1 MHWLTQWARSYLSIQ
16 ARGCLVFRAPFP
28 TADQIPHQ
36 ERAIFPKTVL
46 YQSQLQASQE
56 GKEGRHKGFR
66 QETPGTIFKNSANH
80 IKSVPNPMGHC
91 FRPSGSLLPLP
102 LWTVLLL
109 VNNPLE
115 PKHHPQ
121 TNCLRIPEKL
131 IKKQMPLSH
140 LWPTESQPCRGFG
153 TNSPEDLM
161 SSQVWEPLLRK
172 DPL

>member
-1 MHWLTQWARSYLSIQ
+1 MQWARSYLSIQ

-46 YQSQLQASQE
+46 YQNFRHPKKGKREDTKGSGKRLLAQFLKILQTTLSQYQIPWATASGLQAAYFPFPCEQY
-56 GKEGRHKGFR
+56 F
-66 QETPGTIFKNSANH
+66 F
-80 IKSVPNPMGHC
+80 
-91 FRPSGSLLPLP
+91 
-102 LWTVLLL
+102 L

-121 TNCLRIPEKL
+121 INCLRIPEKL

-140 LWPTESQPCRGFG
+140 L
-153 TNSPEDLM
+153 
-161 SSQVWEPLLRK
+161 
-172 DPL
+172 